1 MKVTNTKAEAVETGA
16 LIAHPKNPR
25 QGDVGAI
32 AESIKENGWYG
43 TIVVQQGTNFILA
56 GNHRWQA
63 AKQLGMERVP
73 VTYVDVDDETALR
86 ILLADNRTSDLAS
99 HDDNVLAELLKDLSF
114 QTDKGLA
121 GTGWDSDSL
130 DNLLAMLGP
139 DLFVPKEQD
148 PIEELQDF
156 LGTTVIRI
164 ECATVLAEQFKL
176 VPGETD
182 EDRLRTLLN
191 GR

>member
-1 MKVTNTKAEAVETGA
+1 MKVTNAKSEAVETA
-16 LIAHPKNPR
+16 TLVPHPQNPR

-32 AESIKENGWYG
+32 VESIKENGWYG
-43 TIVVQQGTNFILA
+43 TIVAQQGTNFILA

-63 AKQLGMERVP
+63 AKLLGMERVP
-73 VTYVDVDDETALR
+73 VTYIDVDDETALR

-99 HDDNVLAELLKDLSF
+99 HDDNILTDLLKELSLN
-114 QTDKGLA
+114 TEKGLA
-121 GTGWDSDSL
+121 GTGWDDESL

-139 DLFVPKEQD
+139 DLFVPMEKD

-156 LGTTVIRI
+156 LGNTVIRI
-164 ECATVLAEQFKL
+164 ECPVALAEQFRL
-176 VPGETD
+176 VSGETD